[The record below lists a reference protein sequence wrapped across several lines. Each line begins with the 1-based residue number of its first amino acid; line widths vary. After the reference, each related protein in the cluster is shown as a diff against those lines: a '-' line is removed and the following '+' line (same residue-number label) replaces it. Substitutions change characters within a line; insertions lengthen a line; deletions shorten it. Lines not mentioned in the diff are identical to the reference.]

1 MYDLLYVRKHRRR
14 RIAALV
20 SLISAIGVTSLVV
33 VSFLGR
39 FVGTFTVSLTNSAVR
54 LSLSEKQAF
63 TETTSYIIVDKLNPF
78 EENTFRNLPPVDVL
92 DNEDTSFDYGKNVSE
107 MNGQETLEYFKYT
120 FYVKNV
126 GNTIAQYNM
135 SIKIDEKSKANDGT
149 NRTLDET
156 MRVMV
161 FENDPTLLE
170 DTHDYKIYAKPSHEV
185 NYDKDGNRT
194 YQEFV
199 SEFDEK
205 TNKEDDEHPLAES
218 FLADGK
224 TVAKYSVDNFGKSD
238 IRRYTLVIWLEGADP
253 DSDNKKNSP
262 VGAKIKLGV
271 EITAYENE

>member
-1 MYDLLYVRKHRRR
+1 MYDLLYVRKRRRR

-20 SLISAIGVTSLVV
+20 SMISAIGVTSLVV

-63 TETTSYIIVDKLNPF
+63 QDTTSYLLIDKLKPF
-78 EENTFRNLPPVDVL
+78 EENTYRNLPGADIL
-92 DNEDTSFDYGKNVSE
+92 DNEDTEYDYGKNISE
-107 MNGQETLEYFKYT
+107 LNGQETLQYFKYT

-126 GNTIAQYNM
+126 GSTIAQYNM
-135 SIKIDEKSKANDGT
+135 NIKIDEKSRSNDGT
-149 NRTLDET
+149 KRTLDDT

-161 FENDPTLLE
+161 FENDPRSDE
-170 DTHDYKIYAKPSHEV
+170 ETHDFKVYAKPSHEV

-194 YQEFV
+194 YQEFI
-199 SEFDEK
+199 SEFDPK
-205 TNKEDDEHPLAES
+205 TNKEDDDHPLADS

-253 DSDNKKNSP
+253 DSDNKKNAP
-262 VGAKIKLGV
+262 VGATIKLGV

>member
-1 MYDLLYVRKHRRR
+1 MYDLLYVRKRRRR

-170 DTHDYKIYAKPSHEV
+170 DTHDYKIYYTFSL
-185 NYDKDGNRT
+185 
-194 YQEFV
+194 QMSSLFV
-199 SEFDEK
+199 DHHIGHMLLFRRHLHIPYEK
-205 TNKEDDEHPLAES
+205 TDL
-218 FLADGK
+218 L
-224 TVAKYSVDNFGKSD
+224 
-238 IRRYTLVIWLEGADP
+238 LL
-253 DSDNKKNSP
+253 
-262 VGAKIKLGV
+262 
-271 EITAYENE
+271 